1 MRIFALL
8 ANNLSAV
15 CRDRWT
21 YRSIICTVQLVL
33 IAVSSVTSFLLRFE
47 GSIPHEMQRALCW
60 GTLAFVIV
68 KALIFR
74 LYRLDR
80 GLWRYFGFHDTV
92 RLAHANFIASVVCGI
107 IVLSAFP
114 PPFPRSVVIID
125 FLVCLLMSIGV
136 RAGMRL
142 MLEVA
147 NALGGAVP
155 PRALIYGGGSGGS
168 ILLSEARSN
177 AALRRSI
184 CGFID
189 DDPNKQGMSV
199 NGVVVLG
206 TGAQLPE
213 LVARR
218 NIEEVL
224 IAVPS
229 ADGGRMRNMVQNC
242 QRAGVPFRTMPAI
255 AEMRESGPKAAL
267 IRDVALEDILGRTI
281 VEWDQTHIAEKHRG
295 KVVLVTGAAGSIG
308 SELCR
313 QIARFK
319 PAALVALD
327 TSESALFDLDQDIRH
342 RFCGLAFHPE
352 IGSVQNRQRLS
363 EVFLRH
369 SPTLVYHA
377 AAYKHVPM
385 MEAHAF
391 EAVENNVLGTY
402 NTAQVAAQYDAEDF
416 VMISSDKAVRPTNIM
431 GATKRVAELL
441 IRSLQNGG
449 TRYISVRF
457 GNVLGSNGSVVPTFQ
472 KQIAAGGPVTV
483 THPDMQRYFMTIPEA
498 AQLVLEASSMGKGGE
513 IFVLDMGNPVRI
525 VDLARQLI
533 LLSGLKPDRDIA
545 ITFSGVRAGEK
556 LYEELNTADEHA
568 LATPHPR
575 IKVFNGAHLTA
586 ESANHHLA
594 ALRRACESRDLN
606 ALLIEL
612 KQIVPDY
619 TVGEELLKRALEPGL
634 FRLAQSVNAEQA
646 RTPSENHVLVR
657 PEI

>member
-8 ANNLSAV
+8 ANNLSAA
-15 CRDRWT
+15 CRHRWT

-33 IAVSSVTSFLLRFE
+33 FAFSGIASFLLRFE
-47 GSIPHEMQRALCW
+47 GSIPHGMQRALCW
-60 GTLAFVIV
+60 GTLEFVIV
-68 KALIFR
+68 KALVFR
-74 LYRLDR
+74 LYHLDR

-92 RLAHANFIASVVCGI
+92 HVARANFMASVACTT
-107 IVLSAFP
+107 IVLSTVP
-114 PPFPRSVVIID
+114 PPFPRSVIIID
-125 FLVCLLMSIGV
+125 FLVCLLLSIGV
-136 RAGMRL
+136 RAGLRL

-147 NALGGAVP
+147 TAFGGAVP

-177 AALRRSI
+177 TALRRSI

-189 DDPNKQGMSV
+189 DDPNKQGLSV
-199 NGVVVLG
+199 NGVAVLG
-206 TGAQLPE
+206 TGAQLPA
-213 LVARR
+213 LVAGR

-229 ADGGRMRNMVQNC
+229 ADGSRMKNMVQNC
-242 QRAGVPFRTMPAI
+242 RRAGVPFRTMPAI
-255 AEMRESGPKAAL
+255 GEMREGGSKAPL
-267 IRDVALEDILGRTI
+267 VRDVALEDILGRTI
-281 VEWDQTHIAEKHRG
+281 VEWDQTHITDKLRG

-313 QIARFK
+313 QIARIK

-327 TSESALFDLDQDIRH
+327 TSESALFELDQDIRH
-342 RFCGLAFHPE
+342 RFCGIALYPE
-352 IGSVQNRQRLS
+352 IGNVQNRQRLS
-363 EVFLRH
+363 EVFQRH
-369 SPTLVYHA
+369 APSLVYHA

-449 TRYISVRF
+449 TRYTSVRF
-457 GNVLGSNGSVVPTFQ
+457 GNVLGSHGSVVPTFQ
-472 KQIAAGGPVTV
+472 RQIADGGPVTV

-533 LLSGLKPDRDIA
+533 LLSGFEPDRDIA
-545 ITFSGVRAGEK
+545 ISFSGVRAGEK

-568 LATPHPR
+568 LATPHHR

-586 ESANHHLA
+586 ESASFHLA
-594 ALRRACESRDLN
+594 ALRRACESRNLN

-619 TVGEELLKRALEPGL
+619 TVSEELLKRALEPGL
-634 FRLAQSVNAEQA
+634 FRLAKSVNAEQSRPPVDSQVLA
-646 RTPSENHVLVR
+646 RPG
-657 PEI
+657 I

>member
-1 MRIFALL
+1 MRIFAWL
-8 ANNLSAV
+8 ANNLSVA

-33 IAVSSVTSFLLRFE
+33 FAVSSIASFLLRFE
-47 GSIPHEMQRALCW
+47 GSIPHDMQRALCW
-60 GTLAFVIV
+60 GTLEFLIV

-74 LYRLDR
+74 LYRMDR

-92 RLAHANFIASVVCGI
+92 RIAHANFIASVACGT
-107 IVLSAFP
+107 IVLSSVP
-114 PPFPRSVVIID
+114 PPFPRSVIIID
-125 FLVCLLMSIGV
+125 FLVCLLLSIGV
-136 RAGMRL
+136 RAAMRL
-142 MLEVA
+142 LLEVA
-147 NALGGAVP
+147 SAFGGAAP

-168 ILLSEARSN
+168 ILLAEARSN
-177 AALRRSI
+177 TALRRSI

-199 NGVVVLG
+199 NGVAVVG

-213 LVARR
+213 LVAGR

-229 ADGGRMRNMVQNC
+229 ADGSRMTNMVQNC
-242 QRAGVPFRTMPAI
+242 RRARVPFRTMPAI
-255 AEMRESGPKAAL
+255 SEMREGGPKAAL
-267 IRDVALEDILGRTI
+267 VRDVALEDILGRTI
-281 VEWDQTHIAEKHRG
+281 VELDQTHITGKHRG

-342 RFCGLAFHPE
+342 RFGGMAFHPE
-352 IGSVQNRQRLS
+352 IGNVRNRQRLS
-363 EVFLRH
+363 EVFQRH
-369 SPTLVYHA
+369 SPNLVYHA

-391 EAVENNVLGTY
+391 ETVENNVLGTY

-498 AQLVLEASSMGKGGE
+498 AQLVLEAASMGKGGE

-533 LLSGLKPDRDIA
+533 LLSGLQPDRDIA
-545 ITFSGVRAGEK
+545 ISFSGVRAGEK

-568 LATPHPR
+568 LATPHQR

-586 ESANHHLA
+586 ESAHCHLA
-594 ALRRACESRDLN
+594 ALRRACERRDLN

-619 TVGEELLKRALEPGL
+619 TVGEELLKRALEPAL
-634 FRLAQSVNAEQA
+634 FRLAKRVNAEQA
-646 RTPSENHVLVR
+646 RPPVDSQVLAR
-657 PEI
+657 PGI

>member
-1 MRIFALL
+1 
-8 ANNLSAV
+8 
-15 CRDRWT
+15 
-21 YRSIICTVQLVL
+21 
-33 IAVSSVTSFLLRFE
+33 
-47 GSIPHEMQRALCW
+47 
-60 GTLAFVIV
+60 
-68 KALIFR
+68 
-74 LYRLDR
+74 
-80 GLWRYFGFHDTV
+80 
-92 RLAHANFIASVVCGI
+92 
-107 IVLSAFP
+107 
-114 PPFPRSVVIID
+114 
-125 FLVCLLMSIGV
+125 
-136 RAGMRL
+136 
-142 MLEVA
+142 
-147 NALGGAVP
+147 
-155 PRALIYGGGSGGS
+155 LIYGGGAGGS

-177 AALRRSI
+177 TAFRRSI

-213 LVARR
+213 LVAQRSV
-218 NIEEVL
+218 EEVL

-229 ADGGRMRNMVQNC
+229 ADGNRMKNMVQNC
-242 QRAGVPFRTMPAI
+242 QKAGVPFRTMPAI
-255 AEMRESGPKAAL
+255 VEMREGGRKAVL
-267 IRDVALEDILGRTI
+267 VRDVALEDILGRTV
-281 VEWDQTHIAEKHRG
+281 VEWDQTHITEKHRG

-327 TSESALFDLDQDIRH
+327 TSESPLFDLDQDMRH
-342 RFCGLAFHPE
+342 RFCGMAFHPE
-352 IGSVQNRQRLS
+352 IGSVQNRQRLA
-363 EVFLRH
+363 EVFRRH

-402 NTAQVAAQYDAEDF
+402 NIAQVAAQYDAEDF

-472 KQIAAGGPVTV
+472 RQIAAGGPVTV
-483 THPDMQRYFMTIPEA
+483 THPDMERFFMTIPEA

-513 IFVLDMGNPVRI
+513 IFVLDMGKPVRI

-533 LLSGLKPDRDIA
+533 LLSGLKPDRDIM
-545 ITFSGVRAGEK
+545 ISFSGIRAGEK
-556 LYEELNTADEHA
+556 LYEELNSADEHA
-568 LATPHPR
+568 LATPHQR
-575 IKVFNGAHLTA
+575 IKVFNGAHLA
-586 ESANHHLA
+586 AGSASHHLA
-594 ALRRACESRDLN
+594 SLRRACESRDLN

-612 KQIVPDY
+612 KRIVPDY
-619 TVGEELLKRALEPGL
+619 TVGEDLLKRALEPGL
-634 FRLAQSVNAEQA
+634 FRLAKCVNAEEAGAPVDNQVLA
-646 RTPSENHVLVR
+646 RPG
-657 PEI
+657 I

>member
-1 MRIFALL
+1 MQIFALF
-8 ANNLSAV
+8 ANNLSAA
-15 CRDRWT
+15 CRNRWT

-33 IAVSSVTSFLLRFE
+33 FAVGSIASFLLRFE
-47 GSIPHEMQRALCW
+47 GSIPREMQRALCW

-68 KALIFR
+68 KALVFR

-80 GLWRYFGFHDTV
+80 GLWRYFGIHDTV
-92 RLAHANFIASVVCGI
+92 RIAHANFIASVACGT
-107 IVLSAFP
+107 IVLSTFP
-114 PPFPRSVVIID
+114 PPFPRSVIIID

-147 NALGGAVP
+147 TAIGGAAP
-155 PRALIYGGGSGGS
+155 PRALIYGGGAGGS
-168 ILLSEARSN
+168 MLLSEARSN
-177 AALRRSI
+177 TAFRRSI
-184 CGFID
+184 CGFVD

-218 NIEEVL
+218 KVEEVL

-229 ADGGRMRNMVQNC
+229 ADGNRMTNMVRNC

-255 AEMRESGPKAAL
+255 AEMREGGRKAAL

-281 VEWDQTHIAEKHRG
+281 VEWDQTHITEKHRG

-308 SELCR
+308 SEICR
-313 QIARFK
+313 QVARFK

-327 TSESALFDLDQDIRH
+327 TAESALFDLDQDMRH
-342 RFCGLAFHPE
+342 RFRGMAFHPE

-363 EVFLRH
+363 EVFQRH

-402 NTAQVAAQYDAEDF
+402 NTAQVAAQYDAGDF

-513 IFVLDMGNPVRI
+513 IFVLDMGKPVRI

-545 ITFSGVRAGEK
+545 ISFTGVRAGEK

-568 LATPHPR
+568 VATPHQR
-575 IKVFNGAHLTA
+575 IKVFNGAHLTT
-586 ESANHHLA
+586 ESASHHLA
-594 ALRRACESRDLN
+594 ALRRACESRDLS

-619 TVGEELLKRALEPGL
+619 TVGEDLLKRALEPGL
-634 FRLAQSVNAEQA
+634 FRLAKCVNAEEAGAPVDNQVLA
-646 RTPSENHVLVR
+646 RPG
-657 PEI
+657 I